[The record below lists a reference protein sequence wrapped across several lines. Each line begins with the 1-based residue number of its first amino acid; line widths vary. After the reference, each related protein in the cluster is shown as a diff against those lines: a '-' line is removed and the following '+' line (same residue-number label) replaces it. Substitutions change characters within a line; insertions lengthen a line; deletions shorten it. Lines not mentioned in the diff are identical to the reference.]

1 MTSAE
6 AGMRRMDEPQEK
18 RRTTGSF
25 ASASQ
30 RDGVDAFR
38 RDLLADLP
46 GLIGRAMRAY
56 SRLTTDRPPEDP
68 KGFVAYQAGCR
79 AALTH
84 IHLLLKLAS
93 WAMSSHTDETSMF
106 DAEQLEGLVREA
118 EAALQNDP
126 IDED

>member
-1 MTSAE
+1 
-6 AGMRRMDEPQEK
+6 MRRMDEPRE
-18 RRTTGSF
+18 RRTAGSF
-25 ASASQ
+25 AAASE

-46 GLIGRAMRAY
+46 GLIGRALRAY
-56 SRLTTDRPPEDP
+56 SRFTTDRPPEDP
-68 KGFVAYQAGCR
+68 KGFIAYQAGCR

-93 WAMSSHTDETSMF
+93 WAMSSRPDETSVF

-118 EAALQNDP
+118 EAALHNDP

>member
-1 MTSAE
+1 MTSGD
-6 AGMRRMDEPQEK
+6 AGMRRMDEPRE
-18 RRTTGSF
+18 RRTAGPF
-25 ASASQ
+25 AAASEG
-30 RDGVDAFR
+30 DGADAFR

-46 GLIGRAMRAY
+46 GLIGRAMRGY
-56 SRLTTDRPPEDP
+56 RRFTMDRPPEDP
-68 KGFVAYQAGCR
+68 KGFIAYQAGCR

-93 WAMSSHTDETSMF
+93 WAMSSHPDETSMF

-118 EAALQNDP
+118 EAALHNDP

>member
-1 MTSAE
+1 
-6 AGMRRMDEPQEK
+6 MDEPPQ
-18 RRTTGSF
+18 RRAADPAAAAEGAGT
-25 ASASQ
+25 
-30 RDGVDAFR
+30 DAFR

-46 GLIGRAMRAY
+46 GLIGRAMRDY
-56 SRLTTDRPPEDP
+56 SRFTTDRPPEDP
-68 KGFVAYQAGCR
+68 KGFIAYQAGCR

-93 WAMSSHTDETSMF
+93 WAMSSHLDETSMF
-106 DAEQLEGLVREA
+106 DAEQLEGLVRQA

>member
-1 MTSAE
+1 MDDLSERRLVNLPAGTSE
-6 AGMRRMDEPQEK
+6 
-18 RRTTGSF
+18 
-25 ASASQ
+25 

-56 SRLTTDRPPEDP
+56 NRFTTNRPPEDP
-68 KGFVAYQAGCR
+68 KGFIAYQAGCR
-79 AALTH
+79 AGLTH

-93 WAMSSHTDETSMF
+93 WAMSSHPEETSVF

-126 IDED
+126 LDED